1 MVQICNDLLLLI
13 LLFLIQPLDD
23 GIKCAVRFAGY
34 DANPLGSFET
44 MLTKPGTFENIMRI
58 DPDIFLTQIVSPL
71 LDCITLPRN
80 YLAMTEYQMYQT
92 VSKMRN
98 AQICAINRTMRFW
111 MCLRGVP
118 FQLLAWIFDQHFST
132 VYRDFHHLSVLC
144 VEKLSDQW
152 LSPIIPNSIEY
163 YNKIGQRAFRHFPN
177 ALYALDVVK
186 CHKSRPFSIDHTLYR
201 DGHHAAYTYGYL
213 CAVDCDGQCRIAAGH
228 YGGSLSDIETFYY
241 SDLYANPGIYVGNG
255 AKYLVDGIF
264 ARIDSGPHGHFIT
277 PFCYMQRRLTVAETR
292 YNNIQ
297 AWDRSIVEH
306 YFGRLKYWFPLVDNF
321 RLSDEAINMVFRSCC
336 IFTNIMIQY
345 CKPLRK

>member
-58 DPDIFLTQIVSPL
+58 DP
-71 LDCITLPRN
+71 
-80 YLAMTEYQMYQT
+80 
-92 VSKMRN
+92 
-98 AQICAINRTMRFW
+98 
-111 MCLRGVP
+111 
-118 FQLLAWIFDQHFST
+118 
-132 VYRDFHHLSVLC
+132 
-144 VEKLSDQW
+144 
-152 LSPIIPNSIEY
+152 
-163 YNKIGQRAFRHFPN
+163 
-177 ALYALDVVK
+177 
-186 CHKSRPFSIDHTLYR
+186 